1 MAQVVLIGGIR
12 TPYVKMGNAFK
23 DLTAD
28 DLGVSVIKELLNCFN
43 LGGREIDEVIIG
55 NVSQPA
61 EAANVARV
69 IALRAGLP
77 KSISAYTVHRN
88 CASGLQA
95 IADGYD
101 KIALGLADIVIAG
114 GVESMSNI
122 PFLYGKELRE
132 LVAGIMS
139 AKTVSAK
146 IKLLAGLK
154 LKYLKPVVGLLAGLS
169 DPLIGMNMGQT
180 AEVLAETYDIS
191 RKEQDEFALASHQK
205 AEAAI
210 KSGRLKREI
219 MTMFLADK
227 NAVVNEDIG
236 PRFGQTMEALTKL
249 KPVFKKPHGT
259 VTAGNSSQITDGA
272 AAVLMMSKDAA
283 KALGFETDVRVYGY
297 AFAGCE
303 PKTMGLGPV
312 YATQKLFNRDGWRL
326 DQMLRVEINEA
337 FAAQVLACLR
347 VFEEE
352 GMGALNPDILNV
364 NGGAIALGHPVGSS
378 GTRLVLTLMNEL
390 RLNDLTGPALATL
403 CIGGGQG
410 GAMVIMRQ

>member
-1 MAQVVLIGGIR
+1 MPQVVLVGGIR
-12 TPYVKMGNAFK
+12 TPYVKIGNAFK

-28 DLGVSVIKELLNCFN
+28 DLGAPVVKELLNRFN
-43 LGGREIDEVIIG
+43 LNGREVDEIIIG
-55 NVSQPA
+55 NVAQPA
-61 EAANVARV
+61 EAANIARV

-77 KSISAYTVHRN
+77 KSVSAYTVHRN

-122 PFLYGKELRE
+122 PFFYGKELKE

-154 LKYLKPVVGLLAGLS
+154 LKYLKPIVGLFAGLT
-169 DPLIGMNMGQT
+169 DHLIDMNMGQT
-180 AEVLAETYDIS
+180 AEVLAEMFSVS
-191 RKEQDEFALASHQK
+191 RDEQDKFALLSHLK

-219 MTMFLADK
+219 MPMFLADK

-236 PRFGQTMEALTKL
+236 PRFGQTWGALAKL
-249 KPVFKKPHGT
+249 NSVFKKSNGT

-272 AAVLMMSKDAA
+272 AAMLMMSKDAA
-283 KALGFETDVRVYGY
+283 RALGFETDVRIDGY

-347 VFEEE
+347 AFEKE
-352 GMGALNPDILNV
+352 GMGTVNPDILNV

-390 RLNDLTGPALATL
+390 RINDLTGPALATL

-410 GAMVIMRQ
+410 GAMVILRQ